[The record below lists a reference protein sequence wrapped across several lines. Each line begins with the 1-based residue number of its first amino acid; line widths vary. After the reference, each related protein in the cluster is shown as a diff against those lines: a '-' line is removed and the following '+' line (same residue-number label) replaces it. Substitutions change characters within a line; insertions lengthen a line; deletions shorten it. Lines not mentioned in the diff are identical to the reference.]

1 MINDPEIKIIVEVLG
16 GIEPAYSFVKRAL
29 ESGRSVC
36 TSNKELVA
44 KHGVELLE
52 IARSKDINF
61 LFEASCGGGIPIIR
75 PLNSSLTAD
84 EIDEITGILNGTTNY
99 IMTKMSADGSDF
111 DEVLKDAQEKRGM
124 QSAIRRRT
132 WKAMTPA
139 EKSRF
144 SPHWHSE
151 GLWTTKM
158 SIQKALRK

>member
-61 LFEASCGGGIPIIR
+61 LFEASCGGGIPII
-75 PLNSSLTAD
+75 PP
-84 EIDEITGILNGTTNY
+84 
-99 IMTKMSADGSDF
+99 
-111 DEVLKDAQEKRGM
+111 AQLFPDCR
-124 QSAIRRRT
+124 
-132 WKAMTPA
+132 
-139 EKSRF
+139 
-144 SPHWHSE
+144 
-151 GLWTTKM
+151 
-158 SIQKALRK
+158 

>member
-1 MINDPEIKIIVEVLG
+1 MRLSWKYCG

-36 TSNKELVA
+36 TSNKELAA

-84 EIDEITGILNGTTNY
+84 EIDEIAGILNGTTNY
-99 IMTKMSADGSDF
+99 IATK
-111 DEVLKDAQEKRGM
+111 
-124 QSAIRRRT
+124 
-132 WKAMTPA
+132 
-139 EKSRF
+139 
-144 SPHWHSE
+144 
-151 GLWTTKM
+151 
-158 SIQKALRK
+158 